1 MLGRDQ
7 GGGSPTVSQS
17 SILLPQGRTPSWC
30 SALSNNMQSTCYLV
44 RLLLWDRWNR
54 WIFGKIPKDLWPHI
68 RKIMLQFSRKTSK
81 KTYVNCKGPKSQHKF
96 LEWKWPPPPFLEVF
110 RKFIHFGSATR
121 PLWKMHIMGDTWDC
135 AFTFPHPR
143 CNISWSLK
151 RRWFR
156 SEKNNNHLHLS
167 PNDWER
173 RLPSWVPAIQDT
185 SSQYQK
191 C

>member
-1 MLGRDQ
+1 M
-7 GGGSPTVSQS
+7 
-17 SILLPQGRTPSWC
+17 
-30 SALSNNMQSTCYLV
+30 LSNSSFTLGQVKQMNFWKNSKRPLTSYSENYV
-44 RLLLWDRWNR
+44 A
-54 WIFGKIPKDLWPHI
+54 IFPENV
-68 RKIMLQFSRKTSK
+68 QK

-143 CNISWSLK
+143 CNISWSLE
-151 RRWFR
+151 RPWFR

-173 RLPSWVPAIQDT
+173 RLLSWVPAIQDT
-185 SSQYQK
+185 SSQCQK